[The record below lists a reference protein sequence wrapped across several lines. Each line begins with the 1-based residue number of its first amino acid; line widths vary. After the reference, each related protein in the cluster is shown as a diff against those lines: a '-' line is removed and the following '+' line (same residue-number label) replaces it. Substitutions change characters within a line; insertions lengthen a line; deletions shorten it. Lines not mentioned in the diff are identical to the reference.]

1 MILADKIINLRKRE
15 GWSQEELADRLGVSR
30 QSISKWEGA
39 QSIPDM
45 KKILAMADLFGVST
59 DYLLR
64 DELEVPD
71 GDSPAEELPTA
82 LGTPAHKVSLEE
94 AQAYIAARLEAGPRS
109 ALGVALCILSPI
121 LLIAISGMVE
131 AGVCPL
137 SENAAMAI
145 GLIVLLLFV
154 VAAVSIFIFN
164 GSKLKRFEY
173 MEQEDLDT
181 EYGVSG
187 LARELMDRQEPSH
200 TRSTVLG
207 VGLCVASSIPL
218 FITMVLK
225 NEVYMIYG
233 VCFILMFVAAG
244 VYLLIRTNTER
255 DTYLALLEEGDYTRE
270 NKAANR
276 EVVGI
281 FWGITIALYLGIS
294 LLTMRWELTWVVWPI
309 AGILYGVVLEFV
321 KKDL

>member
-15 GWSQEELADRLGVSR
+15 GWSQEELADKLGISR

-64 DELEVPD
+64 DELEEPD
-71 GDSPAEELPTA
+71 GDGPVEEPAA
-82 LGTPAHKVSLEE
+82 GSPAHKVSLEE

-164 GSKLKRFEY
+164 DSKLKRFEY

-187 LARELMDRQEPSH
+187 LARELMDRQEASH
-200 TRSTVLG
+200 TCSTVLG

>member
-64 DELEVPD
+64 DELEEPD
-71 GDSPAEELPTA
+71 GDGPVEEPAAGSPS
-82 LGTPAHKVSLEE
+82 HKVSLEE

-164 GSKLKRFEY
+164 DSKLKRFEY

-187 LARELMDRQEPSH
+187 LARELMDRQESSH

-207 VGLCVASSIPL
+207 VGLCVASSISL